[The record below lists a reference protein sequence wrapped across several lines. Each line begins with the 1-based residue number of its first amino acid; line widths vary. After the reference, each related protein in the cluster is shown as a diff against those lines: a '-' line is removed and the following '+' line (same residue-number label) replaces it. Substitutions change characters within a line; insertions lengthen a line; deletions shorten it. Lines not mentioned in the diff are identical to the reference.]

1 MSSSSERIAVLVAGA
16 IALTAGSPATSL
28 SWPGV
33 EQVQYDPLRLEGRV
47 LGVEGNTLTLLTWD
61 GATVRVDLGGVPDIA
76 RQILTRGRDVEV
88 FGVRRP
94 DGIVWA
100 HGIAVDYDAPL
111 SASPGSRP
119 PRQR

>member
-1 MSSSSERIAVLVAGA
+1 MSISCERIALIVAGA
-16 IALTAGSPATSL
+16 IALTAASPGMPFS
-28 SWPGV
+28 SPRV
-33 EQVQYDPLRLEGRV
+33 EQAQYDPLRLEGRV
-47 LGVEGNTLTLLTWD
+47 LTVEGNTLTLLTRD

-100 HGIAVDYDAPL
+100 HGIAVDYDAPV